1 MQRLNQR
8 NPWRARL
15 TLLLL
20 LSAVTCLSQFYR
32 VSNSVIGPEIA
43 LELGLSSAQLGLAGG
58 AFFFALFLAQ
68 IPVGMAFDRWGAR
81 LTVSRISVLAVM
93 GGYWIAHAHSAVE
106 LIAAR
111 FLVGLGCAAS
121 FMSAVFLCA
130 RWFGTARLTLV
141 ISWVFA
147 TSNLGTLAA
156 ATPLAWA
163 AQQFGWRQT
172 FVALSAITAVIGVAF
187 WCVVRDDP
195 PGTTHRPR
203 TNESLSSVWSGLLQV
218 WRTPGLGPVF
228 AMHVFAYAAMVTILG
243 VWAGPYLHDVHALNA
258 VDRGQVL
265 LAMGITQIVGLLAFG
280 PLDRILGTRK
290 KIVIASMSAS
300 IAVFLCLASIQ
311 QPPLALTVVLLCAL
325 PLFSS
330 CSILIVAQ
338 GRALFPEHLAGRAV
352 TTVNLAQVLGAA
364 SLPALT
370 GWVVG
375 CLAGPAVAGASAP
388 EIAYRAVFA
397 TLAAASSCGLM
408 IYLRSPDSRP
418 TPSNKTALR

>member
-93 GGYWIAHAHSAVE
+93 GGYWIAHAHSAME

-172 FVALSAITAVIGVAF
+172 FVVLSAITAVIGVAF

-218 WRTPGLGPVF
+218 WRTPD
-228 AMHVFAYAAMVTILG
+228 
-243 VWAGPYLHDVHALNA
+243 WAPCL
-258 VDRGQVL
+258 RCTSL
-265 LAMGITQIVGLLAFG
+265 LMQ
-280 PLDRILGTRK
+280 R
-290 KIVIASMSAS
+290 
-300 IAVFLCLASIQ
+300 
-311 QPPLALTVVLLCAL
+311 
-325 PLFSS
+325 
-330 CSILIVAQ
+330 
-338 GRALFPEHLAGRAV
+338 
-352 TTVNLAQVLGAA
+352 
-364 SLPALT
+364 
-370 GWVVG
+370 W
-375 CLAGPAVAGASAP
+375 
-388 EIAYRAVFA
+388 
-397 TLAAASSCGLM
+397 
-408 IYLRSPDSRP
+408 
-418 TPSNKTALR
+418 